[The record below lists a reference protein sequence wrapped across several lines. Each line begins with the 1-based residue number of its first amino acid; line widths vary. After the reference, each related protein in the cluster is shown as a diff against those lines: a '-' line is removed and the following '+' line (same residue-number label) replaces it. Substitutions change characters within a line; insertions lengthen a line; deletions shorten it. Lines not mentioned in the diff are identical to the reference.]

1 MYIRYEI
8 TISVIWSYQKGN
20 EEEEETISAT
30 IVIPEFVHDQDKD
43 EYVFEIES
51 ASQNQKLESTLYQ
64 S

>member
-43 EYVFEIES
+43 EYV
-51 ASQNQKLESTLYQ
+51 LR
-64 S
+64 